1 MTTHDLIARQ
11 QFRAVFQQMA
21 SALVSSG
28 DAENL
33 TDADLLVAQALWEK
47 VETLKRERDEAVAWI
62 DVADRFPA
70 IEHDE
75 FYGDEHSE
83 PVVVMVVRDG
93 EVKRSNV
100 TWRYSF
106 GEHGWVF
113 ATLSEG
119 LSPEQYAEYGR
130 VTHWAPLPAA
140 ISTLTNKTSG

>member
-1 MTTHDLIARQ
+1 MTTHDLIAR
-11 QFRAVFQQMA
+11 
-21 SALVSSG
+21 LHNHG
-28 DAENL
+28 KTL
-33 TDADLLVAQALWEK
+33 TDDASLIAEAIAVI
-47 VETLKRERDEAVAWI
+47 ETLKRERDEAVAWI